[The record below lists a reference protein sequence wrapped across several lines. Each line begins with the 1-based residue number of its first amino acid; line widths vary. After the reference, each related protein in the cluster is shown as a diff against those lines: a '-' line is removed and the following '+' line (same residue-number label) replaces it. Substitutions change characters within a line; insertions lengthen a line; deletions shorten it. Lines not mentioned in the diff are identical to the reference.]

1 MNYVGRQHLSTG
13 AAKMNV
19 ILQETGQQQTAKP
32 AIAASSHSDLS
43 QKTIAGLG
51 WSLGTQVLSQGSR
64 FLISV
69 ILARLIVPADFGLLG
84 MVLVFTGF
92 AGLFGDFGFGQSLI
106 QREKIEERHRS
117 SVFWLSLAI
126 GFLLAGITVV
136 AAPPTAHFYREPR
149 LVPVMMLIAV
159 SFPLGS
165 LGTVQKALLSRDMKF
180 RALGLIDVATTV
192 ISGLA
197 AILLALRGFGVWS
210 LVWQQILS
218 YVGAMIGM
226 WWVLGWR
233 PHLTFDR
240 GAVAELFGFSANLTG
255 FSVVNYWFRNG
266 DNLLIGRYF
275 GSAPL
280 GIYSRAYSLMLLP
293 LSQVTWVMAGVMFPA
308 LSKLQN
314 DKMRVKNIY
323 IRMVSIIGLI
333 TFPMMLGLLVVSDH
347 FVLAL
352 YGPAWAEMIPVLRIF
367 CILGMAQGISSTVGL
382 IFQSQG
388 RTDWMFWWGS
398 FSGGVSMVGIIIGVW
413 MGSLAAIA
421 TCLLCVGI
429 LLVIP
434 SFSIAGRLIG
444 MTVREVLRAASGV
457 FSCAAVMAGSV
468 WVLGTLLPSNWSHWK
483 YLAVQ
488 VAFGVSL
495 YVVLAHLVRLSAYQE
510 LRAVVIRQV
519 RATVGP
525 PVVPA
530 AVIGD

>member
-1 MNYVGRQHLSTG
+1 MSV
-13 AAKMNV
+13 V
-19 ILQETGQQQTAKP
+19 LQETSQPPMAKP
-32 AIAASSHSDLS
+32 TGDASSGGDLS
-43 QKTIAGLG
+43 RKTIAGLG

-69 ILARLIVPADFGLLG
+69 ILARLVAPADFGLLG

-117 SVFWLSLAI
+117 SVFWLSMAI

-136 AAPPTAHFYREPR
+136 AAPLTGHFYREPR

-165 LGTVQKALLSRDMKF
+165 LSIVQKALLSRDMKF

-197 AILLALRGFGVWS
+197 AILLALRGFGVWC

-218 YVGAMIGM
+218 CVGVVIGV
-226 WWVLGWR
+226 WWMLGWR

-255 FSVVNYWFRNG
+255 FSVANYWFRNA

-280 GIYSRAYSLMLLP
+280 GIYSRAYNLMLLP
-293 LSQVTWVMAGVMFPA
+293 LSQVTWVVAGVMFPA

-314 DKMRVKNIY
+314 DKMRVKDIY
-323 IRMVSIIGLI
+323 IRMVGIIGLI
-333 TFPMMLGLLVVSDH
+333 TFPMMLGLLVVADH

-352 YGPAWAEMIPVLRIF
+352 YGPAWAEVIPVLRIF
-367 CILGMAQGISSTVGL
+367 CILGMAQAISSTVGL

-398 FSGGVSMVGIIIGVW
+398 FSGGLSIVGIMIGVW

-421 TCLLCVGI
+421 TCLLLVTI

-434 SFSIAGRLIG
+434 TFSIAGGLIG
-444 MTVREVLRAASGV
+444 MAVREIMRVTSGV
-457 FSCAAVMAGSV
+457 LASAAAMAGLV
-468 WVLGTLLPSNWSHWK
+468 WALGALLPASWPHWK
-483 YLAVQ
+483 FLAAQ
-488 VAFGVSL
+488 VPFGM
-495 YVVLAHLVRLSAYQE
+495 VVYILLAHLFRLASYQE
-510 LRAVVIRQV
+510 LRTIIVRQV
-519 RATVGP
+519 RATPWLSFVLADLP
-525 PVVPA
+525 E
-530 AVIGD
+530 